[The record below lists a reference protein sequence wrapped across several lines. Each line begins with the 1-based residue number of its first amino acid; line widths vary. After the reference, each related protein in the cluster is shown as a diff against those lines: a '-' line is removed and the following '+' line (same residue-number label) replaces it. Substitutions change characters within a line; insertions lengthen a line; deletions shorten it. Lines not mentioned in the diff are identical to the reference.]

1 MSCKTSVKK
10 TKIICS
16 IGPASSAPE
25 VMSQM
30 VEVGMNVARINFSH
44 ATMEERAT
52 VVDSVHKVRAMT
64 GKNVAI
70 LYDTKGPEFRSG
82 MTETGEINLVEG
94 KTIRMVKESVLGNEE
109 RFSVNH
115 PQAIDNLDVGS
126 VVLLENGL
134 MKIQVISV
142 EDDGVTCKIING
154 GILGNKKSLNAP
166 GVKLNIPFISDID
179 REDIIYACEH
189 EGDYL
194 ALSFV
199 SSKEDVLEARAI
211 LKEYNREDLKII
223 SKIESTTG
231 VENLDSII
239 DVSDGIMVARGDLGV
254 EVPMQQLPK
263 YQKLMIEK
271 CREKGKLVVVATEML
286 ESMKKS
292 ARPTRA
298 EVSDVA
304 NAVLDGTDAV
314 MLSGETTVGKFPVE
328 VVKYM
333 AEICKDTEEY
343 YDYDYEFD
351 SVRNVDITETI
362 ANSVVNAASVLG
374 IQSIVVATES
384 GDTARRISNLKPR
397 CLVLAVT
404 NSEEVAHKLALN
416 YAVYPVVVPGAKT
429 VEEFTAIAKEKAKE
443 LMGAKEGDI
452 IALTGGFPKSGNKQ
466 TNFLK
471 IEQL

>member
-1 MSCKTSVKK
+1 MKK

-16 IGPASSAPE
+16 IGPSSTDPE
-25 VMSQM
+25 VMSKM

-44 ATMEERAT
+44 ATAEEKVA
-52 VVDSVHKVRAMT
+52 VVESVHKVREMT

-82 MTETGEINLVEG
+82 MLENDEINLVEG
-94 KTIRMVKESVLGNEE
+94 KTIRLVKENVLGNEE
-109 RFSVNH
+109 RITVNH
-115 PQAIDNLDVGS
+115 PQAIDNLKVGS
-126 VVLLENGL
+126 IVLLENGL
-134 MKIQVISV
+134 MKIEVISV
-142 EDDGVTCKIING
+142 EEDGVTCKIING

-166 GVKLNIPFISDID
+166 GVKLDIPFISDVD

-189 EGDYL
+189 EGDYI

-199 SSKEDVLEARAI
+199 SCMEDVLEAREI
-211 LKEYNREDLKII
+211 LKKCNREDMKVI

-263 YQKLMIEK
+263 YQKSMIEK
-271 CREKGKLVVVATEML
+271 CREKGKFVIVATEML

-328 VVKYM
+328 VVRYM
-333 AEICKDTEEY
+333 AEICRDTEEY
-343 YDYDYEFD
+343 YDYDYQFD
-351 SVRNVDITETI
+351 SEREVDITETI
-362 ANSVVNAASVLG
+362 ANSVVNAASVLD
-374 IQSIVVATES
+374 INLIIASTAS

-397 CLVLAVT
+397 CLILAAT
-404 NSEEVAHKLALN
+404 NSEKVARSLALN
-416 YAVYPVVVPGAKT
+416 YGVYPAIVPT
-429 VEEFTAIAKEKAKE
+429 SESTDEVISIAKEKAKE
-443 LMGAKEGDI
+443 IMGIKEGDI
-452 IALTGGFPKSGNKQ
+452 IAITGGFPKNGSKN
-466 TNFLK
+466 TNLLK
-471 IEQL
+471 IEEV

>member
-1 MSCKTSVKK
+1 MKK

-16 IGPASSAPE
+16 IGPSSTDPE

-44 ATMEERAT
+44 ATAEEKVA
-52 VVDSVHKVRAMT
+52 VVDSVHKVREMT
-64 GKNVAI
+64 GKNIAI
-70 LYDTKGPEFRSG
+70 LYDTKGPEFRNG
-82 MTETGEINLVEG
+82 MLENDEIKLVEG
-94 KTIRMVKESVLGNEE
+94 KTIRLVKESVLGNEE
-109 RFSVNH
+109 RISVNH
-115 PQAIDNLDVGS
+115 PQAIDNLKVGS
-126 VVLLENGL
+126 IVLLENGL
-134 MKIQVISV
+134 MKIEVISV
-142 EDDGVTCKIING
+142 EEDGVTCKIING
-154 GILGNKKSLNAP
+154 GVLGNKKSLNAP
-166 GVKLNIPFISDID
+166 GVKLDIPFISDVD
-179 REDIIYACEH
+179 REDIIYACQH
-189 EGDYL
+189 EGDYI

-199 SSKEDVLEARAI
+199 SCKEDVLEAREF
-211 LKEYNREDLKII
+211 LKEYNREDMKVI

-271 CREKGKLVVVATEML
+271 CREKGKFVIVATEML

-328 VVKYM
+328 VVRYM
-333 AEICKDTEEY
+333 AEICRDTEEY
-343 YDYDYEFD
+343 YDYDYQFASE
-351 SVRNVDITETI
+351 RKVDITETI
-362 ANSVVNAASVLG
+362 ANSVVNAASVLD
-374 IQSIVVATES
+374 INLIIASTVS

-397 CLVLAVT
+397 CLILAAT
-404 NSEEVAHKLALN
+404 NSEEVARSLALN
-416 YAVYPVVVPGAKT
+416 YGVYPAIVPASEST
-429 VEEFTAIAKEKAKE
+429 DEVISIAKEKAKE
-443 LMGAKEGDI
+443 IMGIKQGDI
-452 IALTGGFPKSGNKQ
+452 IAITGGFPKNGAKT
-466 TNFLK
+466 TNLLK
-471 IEQL
+471 IEEV